1 MGYKNG
7 SPSHGPI
14 CRQLIVLC
22 HQMCTAAVCSS
33 LSLCISQ
40 GLGLAASV
48 YSTGRSLLVPSP
60 LAGVAGTLESTV
72 SSISR
77 PVFHAVQ
84 DQSGKVTHIDA
95 WAATSKSG
103 LVPGLARRRSTI

>member
-1 MGYKNG
+1 
-7 SPSHGPI
+7 
-14 CRQLIVLC
+14 V
-22 HQMCTAAVCSS
+22 
-33 LSLCISQ
+33 Q

-60 LAGVAGTLESTV
+60 LVGVAGSLESTV

-84 DQSGKVTHIDA
+84 DQSGKVKCLQAQGVQSTVHQVNRLVVPPACRLLDMHVMPCTEYIA
-95 WAATSKSG
+95 WYRVPVRHSSNAGA
-103 LVPGLARRRSTI
+103 LVLWCCA